1 MTTTA
6 FRSLAILGP
15 LMGPAPLRAQLNPQP
30 SHGFVLSGYGTAGWA
45 KAQGVPN
52 GFFTSVAPILLFR
65 MTDKMFAEAE
75 LEFGLE
81 DGATETGLEYATVHC
96 LANDYLTVSA
106 GKFIVPFGV
115 FAQRIHPSWINRFT
129 SAPPVYGGHGGVP
142 GNDPLLPILS
152 DIGVMA
158 SAVAPLGGVG
168 RSVTF
173 SAYLTN
179 GPRTAAGHLGEE
191 DDEPEHGARP
201 EFDFGSASGDNN
213 DNKMLGGRVGL
224 VLAPN
229 FEVDASALTSRWGHA
244 EAGGN
249 TGKPLAF
256 TGYNLAAE
264 YRPRAELELRTEWVW
279 IRTEMEEI
287 EGASSVIETLPQ
299 FGGYV
304 QAAYRHGLWEPVIRF
319 SLVDQDQSSEHGDT
333 QFKQYGLGLN
343 YWFSPSIAIM
353 AAYEVNRDAF
363 ANGSDLPNN
372 RLLVHWAFGF

>member
-1 MTTTA
+1 LT
-6 FRSLAILGP
+6 ILGLLISP
-15 LMGPAPLRAQLNPQP
+15 GLLGAQLNPQP
-30 SHGFVLSGYGTAGWA
+30 SHGFVMSGYGTAGWS

-52 GFFTSVAPILLFR
+52 GFFTSIAPILLFR

-75 LEFGLE
+75 LEFALE
-81 DGATETGLEYATVHC
+81 DGATETGLEYATVHY

-129 SAPPVYGGHGGVP
+129 SAPPVFGSHGGVP
-142 GNDPLLPILS
+142 GNDPLLPILA

-179 GPRTAAGHLGEE
+179 GPRTAEHFGEE
-191 DDEPEHGARP
+191 EDAGHGARP
-201 EFDFGSASGDNN
+201 EFGFGSASGDNN

-229 FEVDASALTSRWGHA
+229 FEVDASALTSRWGYA
-244 EAGGN
+244 EVGGN
-249 TGKPLAF
+249 LDKPLAF
-256 TGYNLAAE
+256 TGYNLAVE

-304 QAAYRHGLWEPVIRF
+304 QAAYRHGVWEPVVRF

-333 QFKQYGLGLN
+333 QLKQYGLGLN

-363 ANGSDLPNN
+363 ASGADLPNN
-372 RLLVHWAFGF
+372 RLLIHWAFGF